1 MHVKKDLSSIVFNR
15 WLLNVL
21 FWVGY
26 MLIPF
31 VLTLSIHTHE
41 KSNTRSHIVLGLF
54 YALLIYINNLVLMP
68 KFFET
73 RKFRTYFISLVPLL
87 LLWAAFQATLD
98 PFFYGCKCPY
108 KFTVSGFFTACFQLI
123 SFIAMFIVGKNI
135 QDAII
140 REERNKLKEQERI
153 KSELN
158 FLKEQIN
165 PHFLFNT
172 LNNLY
177 SFAIAKSDEVPKLI
191 LKLSGLLRY
200 MLYECNA
207 TYVPLDRELDYIE
220 SYIDLQRLRLEG
232 RGTVS
237 FSVEG
242 MPGVHKIA
250 PLLLINFVENCFKH
264 TMDNPEG
271 GIDIQIGMNIDE
283 ERLYFST
290 ENNSSHKKDEQTNSG
305 GIGMQNVQKRLDL
318 LYADKYE
325 LSYRDEGG
333 KYYVNL
339 VLKLL

>member
-1 MHVKKDLSSIVFNR
+1 MRFTKGLSTIVFNR
-15 WLLNVL
+15 WLLNVM
-21 FWVGY
+21 FWLGY

-41 KSNTRSHIVLGLF
+41 KSNTRSHIILGLF
-54 YALLIYINNLVLMP
+54 YALLIYLNNLVLMP
-68 KFFET
+68 KYFET
-73 RKFRTYFISLVPLL
+73 RKFRSFFIILLPLVA
-87 LLWAAFQATLD
+87 LWAGFQATLD

-108 KFTVSGFFTACFQLI
+108 EFTVAGFATACFQLI

-140 REERNKLKEQERI
+140 REERHKKMEQERI

-207 TYVPLDRELDYIE
+207 PYVPLDRELDYIE

-232 RGTVS
+232 RGTVV
-237 FSVEG
+237 FTVEG

-264 TMDNPEG
+264 TMDNASG

-290 ENNSSHKKDEQTNSG
+290 ENNSSNKKDEQTVSG
-305 GIGMQNVQKRLDL
+305 GIGMRNVQKRLDL
-318 LYADKYE
+318 LYAGKYE